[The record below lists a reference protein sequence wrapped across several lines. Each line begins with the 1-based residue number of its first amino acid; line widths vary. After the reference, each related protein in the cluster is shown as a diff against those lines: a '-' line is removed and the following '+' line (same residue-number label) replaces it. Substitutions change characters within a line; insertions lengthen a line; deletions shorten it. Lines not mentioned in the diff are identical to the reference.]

1 MKARQVVKLIE
12 KAGWVFVNQEGS
24 HMKFRHPNFLYPVI
38 VPNHGSRDLGK
49 GLVLKILRDAGL
61 R

>member
-1 MKARQVVKLIE
+1 MKARELVKLIE
-12 KAGWVFVNQEGS
+12 KVGWVFVNQEGS
-24 HMKFRHPNFLYPVI
+24 HMKFRHPDFLYPII

-49 GLVLKILRDAGL
+49 GLVLHIMRQAGL

>member
-1 MKARQVVKLIE
+1 MKARELVKLIE
-12 KAGWVFVNQEGS
+12 ESGWVFVSQEGS
-24 HMKFRHPNFLYPVI
+24 HMKFRHSDFLYPII

-49 GLVLKILRDAGL
+49 GLALRILRQAGL